1 MKETGAEVRP
11 AVVSGIV
18 TGDASVSYWPSFLP
32 LSPVTVPDV
41 FAKVYSAQ
49 FSSRFLS
56 GECGPT
62 MTGLVLCQI
71 ALWDCYA

>member
-1 MKETGAEVRP
+1 MRP

-18 TGDASVSYWPSFLP
+18 TGNASVSYWPIFLP

-41 FAKVYSAQ
+41 FAKVDSAQ

-56 GECGPT
+56 CQCGT
-62 MTGLVLCQI
+62 RVGLVLCQI
-71 ALWDCYA
+71 ALWDYYG